1 MRAATDLRTGL
12 CILAA
17 LLLGTATT
25 APAQQPPVTPAQE
38 PLVIRGGTVH
48 PISGPAYVGTV
59 VAEDGLITAAGPD
72 VDGPA
77 GANVIDANGLHVYP
91 GLFDAGSRLG
101 LTEIGAVDVT
111 NDVNELGDF
120 TPHLLARTAVHPA
133 SELIPVAR
141 ANGITHT
148 MALPGGGGGDGTF
161 PGQGSVFSLDGW
173 TIEEMEIEPA
183 AVLAMGWP
191 SIQTREF
198 DQSRSEMTDRPY
210 TEAKE
215 EYDRAVHR
223 LEEWLDAA
231 REYDQ
236 AKNGGAELRPDL
248 RLEALARAIR
258 GEVPVLAQVDEER
271 YIRDVVAFAQE
282 QGLRL
287 IIAGGS
293 EAHEV
298 ADLLAQND
306 IPVILGPTQS
316 MPSGPDAPYD
326 EAYANA
332 GRLHAAGVN
341 IALATFNASDSR
353 TLPYEIAMAI
363 PYGLPHEVALRAI
376 TINPAEILGLADL
389 LGTIETG
396 KIANLIVTDGDPL
409 EITTRVEHLIIN
421 GRGVSTMNKHQ
432 ELYERYSARPVS
444 GRQ

>member
-1 MRAATDLRTGL
+1 MRAVTGFRTGL
-12 CILAA
+12 CAVAA
-17 LLLGTATT
+17 LLVGTAT
-25 APAQQPPVTPAQE
+25 APAQEAPATPAQQQ

-48 PISGPAYVGTV
+48 PISGEAYVGTV

-72 VDGPA
+72 VDAPA

-91 GLFDAGSRLG
+91 GLFDAASRLG

-111 NDVNELGDF
+111 SDVNELGDF

-148 MALPGGGGGDGTF
+148 MALPGGGGDGTF

-183 AVLAMGWP
+183 AVMIMGWP
-191 SIQTREF
+191 SVETREF
-198 DQSRSEMTDRPY
+198 DQSTFEVTDRPY
-210 TEAKE
+210 SEAKE

-223 LEEWLDAA
+223 LEQWLDAA

-236 AKNGGAELRPDL
+236 AKNGGAQLRPDL
-248 RLEALARAIR
+248 RLEALARVVR
-258 GEVPVLAQVDEER
+258 GEVPVLAQADEER

-282 QGLRL
+282 QELRL
-287 IIAGGS
+287 IIAGGA
-293 EAHEV
+293 EAYKV
-298 ADLLAQND
+298 ADLLAQNNV
-306 IPVILGPTQS
+306 PVILGPTQS
-316 MPSGPDAPYD
+316 MPSGPDASYD
-326 EAYANA
+326 EAYANP
-332 GRLHAAGVN
+332 GRLHAAGVQF
-341 IALATFNASDSR
+341 ALATFNASDSR

-363 PYGLPHEVALRAI
+363 PYGLPRDAALRAI
-376 TINPAEILGLADL
+376 TINPAEILGLADR
-389 LGTIETG
+389 LGTIEAG

-409 EITTRVEHLIIN
+409 EITTHIEHLIID
-421 GRGVSTMNKHQ
+421 GREVSTMNKHR

-444 GRQ
+444 ARR